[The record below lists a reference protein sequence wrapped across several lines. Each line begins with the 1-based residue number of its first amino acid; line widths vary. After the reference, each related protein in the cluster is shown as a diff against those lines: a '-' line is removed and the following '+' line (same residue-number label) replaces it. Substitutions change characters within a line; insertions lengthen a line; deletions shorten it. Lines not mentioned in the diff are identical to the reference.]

1 MDVQFAHFRQQTATG
16 QFIDF
21 AIFDA
26 KTESGAESDNLELLN
41 NLTLE
46 AIEVK
51 KLKIDQAVLMFK
63 KNGKILFYGSKD
75 LAQYVSKNGFPKWTH
90 TLQLKDL

>member
-51 KLKIDQAVLMFK
+51 KLKIDQRLED
-63 KNGKILFYGSKD
+63 KNAKD
-75 LAQYVSKNGFPKWTH
+75 IAKAKA
-90 TLQLKDL
+90 DLSP